1 QAGREH
7 GGGWGQDEQADGHRA
22 AADQDGGE
30 DRGDAA
36 DEQVLGGV
44 HVGDQPGEQVPGPE
58 QGHPGGGQR
67 LQPPPDRHPHLGQH
81 PERDVVGGQP
91 FQVTGHAAADA
102 ERADRDHGHRDR
114 DDGGV
119 LGRPGQ
125 QEPGDGEQRD
135 AAAGGGGSGRHRE
148 QQPAAQRAGYRQQP
162 QQRRPAVPGLAGG
175 HGPGGHG

>member
-1 QAGREH
+1 M
-7 GGGWGQDEQADGHRA
+7 
-22 AADQDGGE
+22 
-30 DRGDAA
+30 
-36 DEQVLGGV
+36 
-44 HVGDQPGEQVPGPE
+44 
-58 QGHPGGGQR
+58 
-67 LQPPPDRHPHLGQH
+67 
-81 PERDVVGGQP
+81 GGQP

-162 QQRRPAVPGLAGG
+162 QQRRPPVPGQAAG
-175 HGPGGHG
+175 HGPGGHGPAAVTSAPTRRDAVSGRLPSRVMTWLAPAPGCRWVATRIV